1 MSNVKRTSL
10 FLDRDL
16 VAQAAHAL
24 GTDGITD
31 TVHAAM
37 REVLTVRAGS
47 ELADLI
53 AAGAIRVP
61 TRRELR
67 DWDADSA

>member
-1 MSNVKRTSL
+1 MR
-10 FLDRDL
+10 
-16 VAQAAHAL
+16 VAAYEVDCH
-24 GTDGITD
+24 

-37 REVLTVRAGS
+37 REVLAVRAGT

-53 AAGAIRVP
+53 ASGAIRVP

-67 DWDADSA
+67 DWDVDRT